1 MPLNV
6 GPGNGRKGECWKGLF
21 LVIFLLELILQLNY
35 LSQFRK
41 MRTKASAGEKWMALN
56 SLCTRRHT
64 TTTTTNGKASV
75 EMKENEN
82 GLET

>member
-41 MRTKASAGEKWMALN
+41 MRTKASAGEKWTALN
-56 SLCTRRHT
+56 SLCTRWHT
-64 TTTTTNGKASV
+64 TKGKASV